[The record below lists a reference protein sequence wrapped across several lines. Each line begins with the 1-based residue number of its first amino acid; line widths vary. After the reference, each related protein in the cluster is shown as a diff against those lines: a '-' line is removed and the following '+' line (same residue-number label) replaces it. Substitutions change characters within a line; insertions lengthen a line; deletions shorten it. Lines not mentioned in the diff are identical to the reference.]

1 MRQAL
6 LAVAGAA
13 LIGRILVAPAYA
25 EIGHMLSKSPI
36 ADYSEAIRLDPKNA
50 VAYGN
55 RGMAYYGNSDL
66 DRAIADFDEAIRLDP
81 KDATAYNN
89 RGAARLGKGDRSPI
103 VYRTIVKDSRWRVPK
118 AVFLYKSNGL
128 AQRDKGDVGLAIADF
143 SEAARLAPKDA
154 LIYNNRGAAYVADGD
169 FDRAIADFSEAIR
182 LDPKYAEAFNQRCYV
197 LAITGQ
203 AQQALA
209 DCEESMRLRPF
220 DDADALDSR
229 GFAHLK
235 RGDFDRAIVDYD
247 AALKHHPTTASS
259 LYGRGVAKLRSGD
272 SAGGGADIAAAK
284 SIQADIA
291 DQFSRIGVTATE

>member
-13 LIGRILVAPAYA
+13 LIGRILVAPAYG
-25 EIGHMLSKSPI
+25 EIGHLLSKSPI

-103 VYRTIVKDSRWRVPK
+103 VYRTIVDDSRWRVPK

-128 AQRDKGDVGLAIADF
+128 VQRDKGDVGLAIADF

-154 LIYNNRGAAYVADGD
+154 LTYNNRGAAYVADGD
-169 FDRAIADFSEAIR
+169 FDRAIADFNEAIR
-182 LDPKYAEAFNQRCYV
+182 LDPKYAEPFNQRCYV

-209 DCEESMRLRPF
+209 DCDESMRLRPF

-235 RGDFDRAIVDYD
+235 RGEFDSAIVDYD

-259 LYGRGVAKLRSGD
+259 LYGRGVAKLRNGD
-272 SAGGGADIAAAK
+272 RAGGGADIAAAK
-284 SIQADIA
+284 AIQADIA